1 MSHHHDSTSERICQ
15 MTDNLQIYN
24 DARAVPQEAQKEFNN
39 GRFKG
44 TDINPMWRIKKLTEL
59 FGAAGVGWYTDDVEE
74 RFEEYG
80 DTVIAIVTLKLYVK
94 VDGEWSKPIYGTGG
108 NQVVSKGR
116 VSDEGYKMAY
126 TDALSVACKALG
138 IGADIYFA
146 NDVTKYTQS
155 PVTAHR
161 SASTPKVE
169 ESTSQPN
176 NPVGRAANA
185 ANEPMISAGQIKF
198 IHSVCTEAEVDALK
212 AKYKVE
218 SLKDITRAAASK
230 IIEKLQERG
239 R

>member
-1 MSHHHDSTSERICQ
+1 

-24 DARAVPQEAQKEFNN
+24 AARAVPQEAQREFNN

-44 TDINPMWRIKKLTEL
+44 TDINPMWRIKKLTGL
-59 FGAAGVGWYTDDVEE
+59 FGPAGVGWYTDDVEE

-80 DTVIAIVTLKLYVK
+80 DTTIAIVTLKLYVK

-146 NDVTKYTQS
+146 NDVTKYTQK
-155 PVTAHR
+155 PAAAPR
-161 SASTPKVE
+161 SASTTVAE
-169 ESTSQPN
+169 ESTTQPN

-185 ANEPMISAGQIKF
+185 ANVQMISAGQVKY
-198 IHSVCTEAEVDALK
+198 IHSVCSEAEVNALK
-212 AKYKVE
+212 AKYKLE
-218 SLKDITRAAASK
+218 SLKDMPRATASK
-230 IIEKLQERG
+230 IIEKLQEKG

>member
-1 MSHHHDSTSERICQ
+1 
-15 MTDNLQIYN
+15 MTDKLQIYN
-24 DARAVPQEAQKEFNN
+24 DARAVPQEAQRDFNN

-59 FGAAGVGWYTDDVEE
+59 FGPAGVGWYTDDVEE

-80 DTVIAIVTLKLYVK
+80 DTTIAIVTLKLYVK

-146 NDVTKYTQS
+146 NDVTKYTAQK
-155 PVTAHR
+155 PTAAPR
-161 SASTPKVE
+161 SASTDVAE
-169 ESTSQPN
+169 ESTTQPS
-176 NPVGRAANA
+176 NPVGKAANA
-185 ANEPMISAGQIKF
+185 ASAGLISPGQIKY
-198 IHSVCTEAEVDALK
+198 IYSVCSAEEVEALK
-212 AKYKVE
+212 TKYKVE
-218 SLKDITRAAASK
+218 SLKDMPRATASK